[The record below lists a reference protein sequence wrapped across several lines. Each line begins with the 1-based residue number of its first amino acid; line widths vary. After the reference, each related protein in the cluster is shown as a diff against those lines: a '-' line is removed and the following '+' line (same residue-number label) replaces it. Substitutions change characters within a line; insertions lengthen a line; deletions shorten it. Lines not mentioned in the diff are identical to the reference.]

1 MEEGSKLQRWLPIES
16 NPEVMNKFLH
26 NCGLPADKWA
36 ITDVYGLD
44 EALLAMLPQP
54 VLSLMLLFPINE
66 KYKEHCC
73 NQEEALKITTQVK
86 HHSRSDMGYIFKIL
100 PPQFRGPARTSYSL
114 YY

>member
-1 MEEGSKLQRWLPIES
+1 MEEESKAQRWLPIES

-73 NQEEALKITTQVK
+73 NQEKALQLSTQVK
-86 HHSRSDMGYIFKIL
+86 TTF
-100 PPQFRGPARTSYSL
+100 
-114 YY
+114 